1 MKYEIT
7 AELNLR
13 KIIEESREVA
23 EALNDFADNLERIEK
38 KYEEPQADEG
48 AGEWNIEEPIERYHS
63 RNIRAYAEDMGIS
76 VEQAEK
82 ELLKEVENEN
92 EEICNG

>member
-1 MKYEIT
+1 MTNKEKLREIFPHV
-7 AELNLR
+7 
-13 KIIEESREVA
+13 IFIEEKENGRIK
-23 EALNDFADNLERIEK
+23 ALVCS
-38 KYEEPQADEG
+38 DEWLIS
-48 AGEWNIEEPIERYHS
+48 EYKEPIDRYHS